1 MIAVFHLLATTPF
14 LNDSLTIVVMCP
26 MMYGASSLNSDDGI
40 GSLLL
45 VFAAILLMIFS
56 TSSSAISLKQS
67 NLGGLFDEGLY
78 FGWSFN
84 SSQILLIL
92 AIKNDPNSSTS
103 SSLSLLSGNG
113 FCAVKPINPFTRLYS
128 FLVSVPQSITFVL
141 IVLTFSL
148 LICCLY
154 SDHALMNAIFVSSV
168 LYLLQIFS
176 LLLMNCSY
184 SLTSSVN
191 HGIDFLTVC
200 CLV

>member
-1 MIAVFHLLATTPF
+1 
-14 LNDSLTIVVMCP
+14 MCP
-26 MMYGASSLNSDDGI
+26 MMCGANSLNSDDGI
-40 GSLLL
+40 GSLPH

-67 NLGGLFDEGLY
+67 NLGGLFDKGLY

-113 FCAVKPINPFTRLYS
+113 FCAVRPINPFTRLYS
-128 FLVSVPQSITFVL
+128 FLVSVPQSVTFVL

-148 LICCLY
+148 LSCCLY
-154 SDHALMNAIFVSSV
+154 SDHALMNAVFVSSV

-176 LLLMNCSY
+176 LLLMNCLC

-191 HGIDFLTVC
+191 HGIDFLFVA
-200 CLV
+200 